1 MSDTKSTTPD
11 TVSSSPPQQQQPAEQ
26 PPTETKK
33 EENVKKDLTPHEIA
47 EHAIKEKK
55 VGWEHFEDYKDNFH
69 ERLSTFWPDERDQL
83 HSGGVRETK
92 RMVQSLQLDQPA
104 AKTMHVM
111 DLCCGEGA
119 TAVYLG
125 KHYGFEVTGLEIV
138 PKAVETAKTKAET
151 EKVSDKIHFVCGT
164 AFELPFK
171 DSTFDHIYGQDPD
184 AFSHPKRLVI
194 FKECLRV
201 LKPGGLLYLHH
212 HWIPGF
218 DFPADDLKTLETFN
232 LSLGWKAIEDCSA
245 DTYVRDCKA
254 AGFVIQRAEDLT
266 DLASSHLRGVA
277 LKHMRATGKIDD
289 KWLENTLSYIDR
301 GFHFGVRIVAQKPS
315 SKKQKKNE
323 KSSDCLIS

>member
-1 MSDTKSTTPD
+1 VIFMSDTKSTTTTD
-11 TVSSSPPQQQQPAEQ
+11 KQPQA
-26 PPTETKK
+26 TETEQKK
-33 EENVKKDLTPHEIA
+33 PETDVKKSLSPQEIA
-47 EHAIKEKK
+47 EQAIREKK

-92 RMVQSLQLDQPA
+92 RMIKALQLDQPS
-104 AKTMHVM
+104 AKEMHVM

-125 KHYGFEVTGLEIV
+125 KHYGFRVTGLEIV
-138 PKAVETAKTKAET
+138 AKAVDTANKKAET
-151 EKVSDKIHFVCGT
+151 EKVSDKISFVCGT

-171 DSTFDHIYGQDPD
+171 DNTFDHIYGQDPD
-184 AFSHPKRLVI
+184 AFSHPKRIII

-218 DFPADDLKTLETFN
+218 EFPADDLKTLENFN

-254 AGFVIQRAEDLT
+254 SGFVVQRAEDLT

-277 LKHMRATGKIDD
+277 LKHMKATGKIDD

-301 GFHFGVRIVAQKPS
+301 GFHFGVRIVAQKPNPKQL
-315 SKKQKKNE
+315 KKE
-323 KSSDCLIS
+323 KSCLIS